1 MAKSYIPHYQPA
13 EDKALE
19 LCEGLKTQQEKF
31 DAITAWLTRNIIYD
45 YVRATRVRE
54 LLGPD
59 VERCFDLH
67 LGICLD
73 IAALAACMFRA
84 VGMVT
89 NIAIGNCTS
98 IYTVH
103 TEKGDRVSKYGP
115 TWHAWNEILVNGK
128 KVIWDQVIAKK
139 NWSINSRDG
148 RLVWTA
154 NYKVSHI
161 RK

>member
-1 MAKSYIPHYQPA
+1 MAKSYVPRYQPA

-45 YVRATRVRE
+45 YVRAARVRE
-54 LLGPD
+54 LRGPD
-59 VERCFDLH
+59 VERCFDLQ

-73 IAALAACMFRA
+73 ISALTVCMFRA
-84 VGMVT
+84 VGMEAV
-89 NIAIGNCTS
+89 IAIGNCTS
-98 IYTVH
+98 VYTVH
-103 TEKGDRVSKYGP
+103 TEKGDRVSRHRS

-128 KVIWDQVIAKK
+128 KVTWDQMIAKK
-139 NWSINSRDG
+139 NWSINGSRM
-148 RLVWTA
+148 VWTA